1 MNLELSLKT
10 QNVRSFN
17 MSENGLV
24 SMRKKVQAAVMEDD
38 DIIMLTNVQLGG
50 NKTAVEREFLF
61 GGKNP
66 YEIYT
71 NSTVND
77 ARGVLIATKIKA
89 NIQVIDIRKDED
101 DRVLI
106 LKTVIGNETITL
118 GCLYDDN
125 RNNTNALQKVDE
137 FLTAMD
143 VKHGLIIGG
152 DYNVI
157 VNRELDQIG
166 YENQHLRTK
175 AVKYLTEWDEKGTLV
190 DIYRKKHKKG
200 TDVTYVPDTEKDRIN
215 PKLGRRL
222 DKFLVSEDMNIKET
236 TIQHVSDNVYKQE
249 LNMSKKFDHGAV
261 RLVYNKKKS
270 KVGPGQFK
278 LDPYMIKT
286 GALDSIIKEVIYE
299 SNVYNAEIT

>member
-24 SMRKKVQAAVMEDD
+24 SMREKVQAAVMEDD

-89 NIQVIDIRKDED
+89 NIQVINIRKDED

-106 LKTVIGNETITL
+106 L
-118 GCLYDDN
+118 
-125 RNNTNALQKVDE
+125 
-137 FLTAMD
+137 
-143 VKHGLIIGG
+143 
-152 DYNVI
+152 
-157 VNRELDQIG
+157 
-166 YENQHLRTK
+166 
-175 AVKYLTEWDEKGTLV
+175 
-190 DIYRKKHKKG
+190 
-200 TDVTYVPDTEKDRIN
+200 
-215 PKLGRRL
+215 
-222 DKFLVSEDMNIKET
+222 
-236 TIQHVSDNVYKQE
+236 
-249 LNMSKKFDHGAV
+249 
-261 RLVYNKKKS
+261 
-270 KVGPGQFK
+270 
-278 LDPYMIKT
+278 
-286 GALDSIIKEVIYE
+286 
-299 SNVYNAEIT
+299 